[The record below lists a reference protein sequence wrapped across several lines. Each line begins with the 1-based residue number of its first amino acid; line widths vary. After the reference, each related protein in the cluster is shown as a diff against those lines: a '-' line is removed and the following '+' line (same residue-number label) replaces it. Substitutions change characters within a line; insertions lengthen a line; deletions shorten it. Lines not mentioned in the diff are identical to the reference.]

1 MSHSE
6 SATKLWQADE
16 STRGRRRQ
24 KLGSVHEPVPLIFP
38 SSFDHHRKS
47 DHILTKKPM
56 PESCCVGPIN
66 LQSFNAWGRMATHG
80 GAFPSDVTNVA
91 NRAPRSDQTR
101 LVWPAANQKLRR
113 CYLSHAS
120 QDLGTPSFRSKFTWS
135 SQQAS
140 QTVHGFIALVI
151 LGVCS
156 GIKCDTCQ
164 ASILPSCKTLRPK
177 IAT

>member
-1 MSHSE
+1 MGKILPYTLIISDPYLSHSE

-16 STRGRRRQ
+16 STRGRRARQ

-56 PESCCVGPIN
+56 PESCCARTMN
-66 LQSFNAWGRMATHG
+66 LQSGNAYG
-80 GAFPSDVTNVA
+80 GAFPSDVTNNA

-113 CYLSHAS
+113 CYLSHALP
-120 QDLGTPSFRSKFTWS
+120 DLGTPSFRSKFTS
-135 SQQAS
+135 SLQFSNSAWI
-140 QTVHGFIALVI
+140 HC
-151 LGVCS
+151 LGDRCLQWN
-156 GIKCDTCQ
+156 KM
-164 ASILPSCKTLRPK
+164 
-177 IAT
+177 